1 VELSSEFW
9 TYLDIL
15 ASSSLIKI
23 DRPRG
28 SSHPCYQEMI
38 YPLDYGYLEST
49 SAGDSQGID
58 VWLGSSGDDK
68 INGILCSV
76 DLQKK
81 DVEIKLLVGCTD
93 ADLVNIQSFSNQGSM
108 RVMLIQR
115 RRDEPKD
122 G

>member
-1 VELSSEFW
+1 MELSSEFW

-49 SAGDSQGID
+49 SAGDSQWID